1 MAVRVVAGEAAAVHP
16 EHTLEAERLLE
27 LTLDFLL
34 GEIFI
39 PVVAAKAFR
48 GGHKGA
54 GPVGVDAAPFQDERT
69 HIHAHHLVGECP
81 VKEYLLGDSVVE
93 IRGELEAPAV
103 EHEVVK
109 VLLPIVAI
117 NRDSA
122 VVARPGVVDGAFL
135 KLDLGSIHANLVQP
149 NRGGLDVGRHQQHL
163 LEAQYRGDD
172 PSIAFLHLLQFVPR
186 CRLVRPGEHHP
197 ALSLPFS
204 RQSHIHFS
212 LLYAK
217 ILLFL

>member
-1 MAVRVVAGEAAAVHP
+1 M
-16 EHTLEAERLLE
+16 
-27 LTLDFLL
+27 
-34 GEIFI
+34 
-39 PVVAAKAFR
+39 
-48 GGHKGA
+48 
-54 GPVGVDAAPFQDERT
+54 
-69 HIHAHHLVGECP
+69 
-81 VKEYLLGDSVVE
+81 
-93 IRGELEAPAV
+93 
-103 EHEVVK
+103 
-109 VLLPIVAI
+109 
-117 NRDSA
+117 
-122 VVARPGVVDGAFL
+122 VARPGVVDGALL
-135 KLDLGSIHANLVQP
+135 KLDLGSVHAQFRKPLS
-149 NRGGLDVGRHQQHL
+149 GGLHVSRHQQHL

>member
-1 MAVRVVAGEAAAVHP
+1 MAVRVIAGEAAAVHP
-16 EHTLEAERLLE
+16 EHTLEAERLPQLA
-27 LTLDFLL
+27 LDLLL

-39 PVVAAKAFR
+39 PVVAAKALR
-48 GGHKGA
+48 GRHQRPR
-54 GPVGVDAAPFQDERT
+54 PVRVDAAALQYERA
-69 HIHAHHLVGECP
+69 HVHAHDLLREGI
-81 VKEYLLGDSVVE
+81 VKEYPLGDSVVE
-93 IRGELEAPAV
+93 VRGEFESPAV

-135 KLDLGSIHANLVQP
+135 KLDLGSVHANLVQP
-149 NRGGLDVGRHQQHL
+149 NRGGLYVSRHQHHL

-197 ALSLPFS
+197 ALSFPFS